1 MVLLNNVIL
10 TLSFSRRTELNKAR
24 LTLFPDDIVMRLL
37 IEIQELGHTEISRE
51 LLMKAVYSL
60 SLRLPAIA
68 KMFRFRVDPFGKI
81 SQPFDQAISNLTNSQ
96 LISVS
101 LLGATEM
108 ITIRIVD
115 YTTKL
120 PKGMVD
126 EIKYTAMF
134 VKAVTK

>member
-1 MVLLNNVIL
+1 M
-10 TLSFSRRTELNKAR
+10 NKAR